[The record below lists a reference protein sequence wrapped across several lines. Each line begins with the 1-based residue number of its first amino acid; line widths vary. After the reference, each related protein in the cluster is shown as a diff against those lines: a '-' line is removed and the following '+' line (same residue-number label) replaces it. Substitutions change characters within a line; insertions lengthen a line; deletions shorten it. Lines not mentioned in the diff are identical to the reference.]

1 MADQN
6 VIREFLVSL
15 GWKIDD
21 KGERRFVET
30 VEKSTKRVIALGTAA
45 TAAAAAVVAATAKMA
60 AGLEE
65 IYYASQRT
73 KTSSQNILA
82 LGFAAGQ
89 AGSSAN
95 ALRGSLENLAR
106 LIRSAPGSENLIQS
120 IGVQTRDA
128 NGQLRDTGEVLTDL
142 GERLK
147 AMPYYRAK
155 AYADVLGIDENT
167 LMALQRGL
175 GEFSSE
181 YQAMLKEAG
190 LNTEEATKDSKEF
203 MNQLRLLGATFDILS
218 KKAGSSL
225 LKGLGGIVQKF
236 QKFVRENFKEI
247 SYIISLVGDSTN
259 GLIGLLSKFGT
270 LVGPYISDAL
280 KFIKNFG
287 EEVDRIIGQLD
298 FSEAIKQFDRLKEA
312 AKGAWEGISAG
323 WKQYIEP
330 ILKKLGIGDLKAFI
344 QSTADE
350 AADLSAFGADLM
362 NGDLPSVAIKK
373 LMERRK
379 ARINAAQAGQA
390 VVDSANVAAG
400 VNAPR
405 GIRNN
410 NPGNLEYAGQLGAS
424 REDAGR
430 FAKFSTPQEGLNALA
445 RQLRL
450 YGTRGLNT
458 IRAVVERYAPKKD
471 GNNVDSYVSHLSQL
485 MGISEGEKFDVNN
498 DPAALKALMNAIIQH
513 ENGMN
518 PYSADM
524 INQAAGMAPVQL
536 TQNVNISVAG
546 TEDPYATAN
555 EVARQQRAIGS
566 DAIRNLR
573 GATR

>member
-1 MADQN
+1 MADQD

-175 GEFSSE
+175 GEFSTE
-181 YQAMLKEAG
+181 YQEMLKEAG

-218 KKAGSSL
+218 KKAGTSL
-225 LKGLGGIVQKF
+225 LKGLGDIVQRF
-236 QKFVRENFKEI
+236 QKFVRENLQEINDIIVLLGDTAGGFLNLLGRIGNTIGPILKDAVKFVRDFADEIDRTIGKLDFSDATTQFKRLGDAIQEVWKKIEPIFKEFGSGDFRKFLQSSI
-247 SYIISLVGDSTN
+247 DETSDLVGFAAD
-259 GLIGLLSKFGT
+259 LLG
-270 LVGPYISDAL
+270 
-280 KFIKNFG
+280 
-287 EEVDRIIGQLD
+287 GQYLP
-298 FSEAIKQFDRLKEA
+298 SEAIKRMID
-312 AKGAWEGISAG
+312 
-323 WKQYIEP
+323 
-330 ILKKLGIGDLKAFI
+330 
-344 QSTADE
+344 
-350 AADLSAFGADLM
+350 
-362 NGDLPSVAIKK
+362 
-373 LMERRK
+373 RRK
-379 ARINAAQAGQA
+379 ARQALRTEAGDFATTPENALPLSGE
-390 VVDSANVAAG
+390 
-400 VNAPR
+400 PR

-410 NPGNLEYAGQLGAS
+410 NPGNLVYVGQAGAS
-424 REDAGR
+424 KEANGR
-430 FAKFSTPQEGLNALA
+430 FATFASAQEGLNALA
-445 RQLRL
+445 AQLRR
-450 YGTRGLNT
+450 YGQRGLNSIQSIVNT
-458 IRAVVERYAPKKD
+458 YAPASE
-471 GNNVDSYVSHLSQL
+471 NNTGAYANYLAQK
-485 MGISEGEKFDVNN
+485 MGIDTNTQFDVNS
-498 DPAALKALMNAIIQH
+498 DPAALAALIRGIVEY
-513 ENGMN
+513 ENGRN
-518 PYSADM
+518 PYSNDM
-524 INQAAGMAPVQL
+524 IAQAAGMAPVNL
-536 TQNVNISVAG
+536 TQNVQISVAG

>member
-1 MADQN
+1 MADQD

-218 KKAGSSL
+218 KKAGTSL
-225 LKGLGGIVQKF
+225 LKGLGDIVQRF
-236 QKFVRENFKEI
+236 QKFVRENFQEI
-247 SYIISLVGDSTN
+247 NEIIVLLGDTAGGFLN
-259 GLIGLLSKFGT
+259 LLGRIGT
-270 LVGPYISDAL
+270 AIGPYIRDA
-280 KFIKNFG
+280 IKYIKEFG
-287 EEVDRIIGQLD
+287 EEVDKAFGHLD
-298 FSEAIKQFDRLKEA
+298 FSDAVAQFKRLGDAIEAI
-312 AKGAWEGISAG
+312 
-323 WKQYIEP
+323 WKQIEP
-330 ILKKLGIGDLKAFI
+330 FLKKLGLGDLGGFL
-344 QSTADE
+344 QSSANE
-350 AADLSAFGADLM
+350 AADLAAFGADLL
-362 NGDLPSVAIKK
+362 NGELPSTAIKK

-379 ARINAAQAGQA
+379 ARRESSGGEYSSTSG
-390 VVDSANVAAG
+390 D
-400 VNAPR
+400 PR

-410 NPGNLEYAGQLGAS
+410 NPGNLVYVGQTGAS
-424 REDAGR
+424 KEANGR
-430 FAKFSTPQEGLNALA
+430 FATFESAQEGLNALA
-445 RQLRL
+445 AQLRR
-450 YGTRGLNT
+450 YGQRGLNSIQSIVNT
-458 IRAVVERYAPKKD
+458 YAPASE
-471 GNNVDSYVSHLSQL
+471 NNTGAYANYLAQK
-485 MGISEGEKFDVNN
+485 MGIDTDTQFDVNS
-498 DPAALKALMNAIIQH
+498 DPAALAALIRGIVEY
-513 ENGMN
+513 ENGRN
-518 PYSADM
+518 PYSNDM
-524 INQAAGMAPVQL
+524 IAQAAGMAPVNL
-536 TQNVNISVAG
+536 TQNVSISVAG

>member
-82 LGFAAGQ
+82 MGFAAGQ

-142 GERLK
+142 GDRLK

-181 YQAMLKEAG
+181 YQAMLKESG
-190 LNTEEATKDSKEF
+190 LDTEEAAKDSKEF

-218 KKAGSSL
+218 KKAGTSL
-225 LKGLGGIVQKF
+225 LKGLGDIVQRF
-236 QKFVRENFKEI
+236 QRFVRENFQEI
-247 SYIISLVGDSTN
+247 NEIIVLLGDTAGGFLN
-259 GLIGLLSKFGT
+259 LLGRIGTAL
-270 LVGPYISDAL
+270 GPYIRDAV
-280 KFIKNFG
+280 KYIKEFG
-287 EEVDRIIGQLD
+287 EQVDKAFGHLD
-298 FSEAIKQFDRLKEA
+298 FSEAITQFKRLGDAIEDV
-312 AKGAWEGISAG
+312 WRV
-323 WKQYIEP
+323 IEP
-330 ILKKLGIGDLKAFI
+330 IFKKLGMGDLDKFL
-344 QSTADE
+344 QSTVDE
-350 AADLSAFGADLM
+350 A
-362 NGDLPSVAIKK
+362 GDLAGIGAALLKGDLAGVKAVIDQ
-373 LMERRK
+373 RK
-379 ARINAAQAGQA
+379 ARQAAK
-390 VVDSANVAAG
+390 AAG
-400 VNAPR
+400 GEYSPTSGDPR

-410 NPGNLEYAGQLGAS
+410 NPGNLVYVGQTGAS
-424 REDAGR
+424 KEANGR
-430 FAKFSTPQEGLNALA
+430 FATFASAQEGLNALA
-445 RQLRL
+445 AQLRR
-450 YGTRGLNT
+450 YGQRGLNSIQSIVNT
-458 IRAVVERYAPKKD
+458 YAPASE
-471 GNNVDSYVSHLSQL
+471 NNTGAYANYLAEK
-485 MGISEGEKFDVNN
+485 MGIDTNTQFDVNS
-498 DPAALKALMNAIIQH
+498 DPAALAALIRGIVEY
-513 ENGMN
+513 ENGRN
-518 PYSADM
+518 PYSNDM

-536 TQNVNISVAG
+536 TQNVNISVTG

>member
-203 MNQLRLLGATFDILS
+203 MNQLRLLGAEFGILS
-218 KKAGSSL
+218 KKAGSNL
-225 LKGLGGIVQKF
+225 LKGLGGIVQQF
-236 QKFVRENFKEI
+236 QKFVRENFKEV
-247 SYIISLVGDSTN
+247 SYIISLVGDATN
-259 GLIGLLSKFGT
+259 GLIGLLSRLGS
-270 LVGPYISDAL
+270 LIGPYISGAL
-280 KFIKNFG
+280 KFVKNFG

-298 FSEAIKQFDRLKEA
+298 FSEAVKQFDRLKEA

-330 ILKKLGIGDLKAFI
+330 ILKQLGIGDLKQFM

-362 NGDLPSVAIKK
+362 NGDLPSTAIKK

-379 ARINAAQAGQA
+379 SRIEGKKADQEI
-390 VVDSANVAAG
+390 VESANQASETG
-400 VNAPR
+400 TPR

-410 NPGNLEYAGQLGAS
+410 NPGNLVYVGQTGAS
-424 REDAGR
+424 KEANGR
-430 FAKFSTPQEGLNALA
+430 FATFSSAQEGLNALA
-445 RQLRL
+445 AQLRR
-450 YGTRGLNT
+450 YGQRGLNSIQSIVNT
-458 IRAVVERYAPKKD
+458 YAPASE
-471 GNNVDSYVSHLSQL
+471 NNTGAYANYLAQK
-485 MGISEGEKFDVNN
+485 MGIDTNTQFDVNS
-498 DPAALKALMNAIIQH
+498 DPAALAALIRGIVEY
-513 ENGMN
+513 ENGRN
-518 PYSADM
+518 PYSNDM

-536 TQNVNISVAG
+536 TQNVSISVAG

>member
-218 KKAGSSL
+218 KKAGTSL
-225 LKGLGGIVQKF
+225 LKGLGDIVQRF
-236 QKFVRENFKEI
+236 QKFVRENFQEI
-247 SYIISLVGDSTN
+247 NDIIVLLGDTAGGFLN
-259 GLIGLLSKFGT
+259 LLGRIGT
-270 LVGPYISDAL
+270 AIGPYIRDA
-280 KFIKNFG
+280 IKYIKEFG
-287 EEVDRIIGQLD
+287 EEVDKAFGHLD
-298 FSEAIKQFDRLKEA
+298 FSDAVTQFKRLGDAIEAI
-312 AKGAWEGISAG
+312 
-323 WKQYIEP
+323 WKQIEP
-330 ILKKLGIGDLKAFI
+330 FLKKLGLGDLGGFL
-344 QSTADE
+344 QSSANE
-350 AADLSAFGADLM
+350 AADLAAFGADLL
-362 NGDLPSVAIKK
+362 NGDLPSAAIKK

-379 ARINAAQAGQA
+379 ARIEGRKADQE
-390 VVDSANVAAG
+390 VVDSATQASETG
-400 VNAPR
+400 TPR

-410 NPGNLEYAGQLGAS
+410 NPGNLVYVGQTGAS
-424 REDAGR
+424 KEANGR
-430 FAKFSTPQEGLNALA
+430 FATFSSAQEGLNALA
-445 RQLRL
+445 SQLRR
-450 YGTRGLNT
+450 YGQRGLNSIQSIVNT
-458 IRAVVERYAPKKD
+458 YAPASE
-471 GNNVDSYVSHLSQL
+471 NNTGAYANYLAQK
-485 MGISEGEKFDVNN
+485 MGIDTDTQFDVNS
-498 DPAALKALMNAIIQH
+498 DPAALAALIRGIVEY
-513 ENGMN
+513 ENGRN
-518 PYSADM
+518 PYSNDM
-524 INQAAGMAPVQL
+524 IAQAAGMAPVNL
-536 TQNVNISVAG
+536 TQNVQISVAG

>member
-1 MADQN
+1 MADQD

-218 KKAGSSL
+218 KKAGTSL
-225 LKGLGGIVQKF
+225 LKGLGDIVQRF
-236 QKFVRENFKEI
+236 QKFVRENFQEI
-247 SYIISLVGDSTN
+247 NEIIVLLGDTAGGFLN
-259 GLIGLLSKFGT
+259 LLGRIGT
-270 LVGPYISDAL
+270 AIGPYIRDAV
-280 KFIKNFG
+280 KYIKEFG
-287 EEVDRIIGQLD
+287 EEVDKAFGHLD
-298 FSEAIKQFDRLKEA
+298 FSEAITQFKRLGDAIEDV
-312 AKGAWEGISAG
+312 WRV
-323 WKQYIEP
+323 IEP
-330 ILKKLGIGDLKAFI
+330 IFKKLGMGDLDKFL
-344 QSTADE
+344 QSTVDE
-350 AADLSAFGADLM
+350 A
-362 NGDLPSVAIKK
+362 GDLAGIGAALLKGDLAGVKAVIDQ
-373 LMERRK
+373 RK
-379 ARINAAQAGQA
+379 ARQASRVSGGEYSPTSG
-390 VVDSANVAAG
+390 D
-400 VNAPR
+400 PR

-410 NPGNLEYAGQLGAS
+410 NPGNLVYVGQAGAS
-424 REDAGR
+424 KEANGR
-430 FAKFSTPQEGLNALA
+430 FATFASAQEGLNALA
-445 RQLRL
+445 AQLRR
-450 YGTRGLNT
+450 YGQRGLNSIQSIVNT
-458 IRAVVERYAPKKD
+458 YAPASE
-471 GNNVDSYVSHLSQL
+471 NNTGAYANYLAQK
-485 MGISEGEKFDVNN
+485 MGIDTNTQFDVNS
-498 DPAALKALMNAIIQH
+498 DPAALAALIRGIVEY
-513 ENGMN
+513 ENGRN
-518 PYSADM
+518 PYSNDM
-524 INQAAGMAPVQL
+524 IAQAAGMAPVNL
-536 TQNVNISVAG
+536 TQNVQISVAG

>member
-1 MADQN
+1 MADQD

-218 KKAGSSL
+218 KKAGTSL
-225 LKGLGGIVQKF
+225 LKGLGDIVQRF
-236 QKFVRENFKEI
+236 QKFVRENFQEI
-247 SYIISLVGDSTN
+247 NEIIVLLGDTAGGFLN
-259 GLIGLLSKFGT
+259 LLGRIGT
-270 LVGPYISDAL
+270 AIGPYLRDA
-280 KFIKNFG
+280 IKYIKEFG
-287 EEVDRIIGQLD
+287 EEVDKAFGHLD
-298 FSEAIKQFDRLKEA
+298 FSDAVTQFKRLGDAIEAI
-312 AKGAWEGISAG
+312 
-323 WKQYIEP
+323 WKQIEP
-330 ILKKLGIGDLKAFI
+330 FLKKLGLGDLGGFL
-344 QSTADE
+344 QSSANE
-350 AADLSAFGADLM
+350 AADLAAFGADLL
-362 NGDLPSVAIKK
+362 NGELPSTAIKK

-379 ARINAAQAGQA
+379 ARRESSGGEYSSTSG
-390 VVDSANVAAG
+390 D
-400 VNAPR
+400 PR

-410 NPGNLEYAGQLGAS
+410 NPGNLVYVGQTGAS
-424 REDAGR
+424 KEANGR
-430 FAKFSTPQEGLNALA
+430 FATFASAQEGLNALA
-445 RQLRL
+445 AQLRR
-450 YGTRGLNT
+450 YGQRGLNSIQSIVNT
-458 IRAVVERYAPKKD
+458 YAPASE
-471 GNNVDSYVSHLSQL
+471 NNTGAYANYLAQK
-485 MGISEGEKFDVNN
+485 MGIDTNTQFDVNS
-498 DPAALKALMNAIIQH
+498 DPAALAALIRGIVEY
-513 ENGMN
+513 ENGRN
-518 PYSADM
+518 PYSNDM
-524 INQAAGMAPVQL
+524 IAQAAGMAPVNL
-536 TQNVNISVAG
+536 TQNVQISVAG

>member
-142 GERLK
+142 GDRLK

-175 GEFSSE
+175 GEFSAE

-190 LNTEEATKDSKEF
+190 LDTEEATKDSKEF

-218 KKAGSSL
+218 KKAGTSL
-225 LKGLGGIVQKF
+225 LKGLGDIVQRF
-236 QKFVRENFKEI
+236 QRFVRENFQEI
-247 SYIISLVGDSTN
+247 NEIIVLLGDTAGGFLN
-259 GLIGLLSKFGT
+259 LLGRIGT
-270 LVGPYISDAL
+270 AIGPYIRDA
-280 KFIKNFG
+280 IKYIKEFG
-287 EEVDRIIGQLD
+287 EEVDKAFGHLD
-298 FSEAIKQFDRLKEA
+298 FSDAVTQFKRLGDAIEAI
-312 AKGAWEGISAG
+312 
-323 WKQYIEP
+323 WKQIEP
-330 ILKKLGIGDLKAFI
+330 FLKKLGLGDLGGFL
-344 QSTADE
+344 QSSANE
-350 AADLSAFGADLM
+350 AADLAAFGADLL
-362 NGDLPSVAIKK
+362 NGDLPSAAIKK

-379 ARINAAQAGQA
+379 ARIEGKKADQEI
-390 VVDSANVAAG
+390 VDSASQASQTG
-400 VNAPR
+400 IPR

-410 NPGNLEYAGQLGAS
+410 NPGNLVYVGQEGAS
-424 REDAGR
+424 KETSGR
-430 FAKFSTPQEGLNALA
+430 FATFASAQEGLNALA
-445 RQLRL
+445 AQLRR
-450 YGTRGLNT
+450 YGQRGLNSIQSIVNT
-458 IRAVVERYAPKKD
+458 YAPASE
-471 GNNVDSYVSHLSQL
+471 NNTGAYANYLAQK
-485 MGISEGEKFDVNN
+485 MGIDTNTQFDVNS
-498 DPAALKALMNAIIQH
+498 DPAALAALIRGIVEY
-513 ENGMN
+513 ENGRN
-518 PYSADM
+518 PYSNGM
-524 INQAAGMAPVQL
+524 INQAAGMPPVQL
-536 TQNVNISVAG
+536 TQNVNISVTG

>member
-218 KKAGSSL
+218 KKAGTSL
-225 LKGLGGIVQKF
+225 LKGLGDIVQRF
-236 QKFVRENFKEI
+236 QKFVRENFQEI
-247 SYIISLVGDSTN
+247 NEIIVLLGDTAGGFLN
-259 GLIGLLSKFGT
+259 LLGRIGT
-270 LVGPYISDAL
+270 AIGPYIRDA
-280 KFIKNFG
+280 IKYIKEFG
-287 EEVDRIIGQLD
+287 EEVDKAFGHLD
-298 FSEAIKQFDRLKEA
+298 FSDAVTQFKRLGDAIEAI
-312 AKGAWEGISAG
+312 
-323 WKQYIEP
+323 WKQIEP
-330 ILKKLGIGDLKAFI
+330 FLKKLGLGDLGGFL
-344 QSTADE
+344 QSSANE
-350 AADLSAFGADLM
+350 AADLAAFGADLF
-362 NGDLPSVAIKK
+362 NGDLPSTAIKK

-379 ARINAAQAGQA
+379 ARIEGRKADQEI
-390 VVDSANVAAG
+390 VESANQASG
-400 VNAPR
+400 TGTPR

-410 NPGNLEYAGQLGAS
+410 NPGNLIYVGQAGATK
-424 REDAGR
+424 EENGR
-430 FAKFSTPQEGLNALA
+430 FAVFPTAQAGLNELA
-445 RQLRL
+445 DQLRR
-450 YGTRGLNT
+450 YGRRGLDSIQAIVNT
-458 IRAVVERYAPKKD
+458 YAPATENDTGAYANYLAQK
-471 GNNVDSYVSHLSQL
+471 
-485 MGISEGEKFDVNN
+485 MGINTDTKFDVNS
-498 DPAALKALMNAIIQH
+498 DPAALAALVRGIVEYENARV
-513 ENGMN
+513 N
-518 PYSADM
+518 PYSNDM

-573 GATR
+573 GAAR

>member
-1 MADQN
+1 MADQD

-218 KKAGSSL
+218 KKAGTSL
-225 LKGLGGIVQKF
+225 LKGLGDIVQRF
-236 QKFVRENFKEI
+236 QKFVRENFQEI
-247 SYIISLVGDSTN
+247 NEIIVLLGDTAGGFLN
-259 GLIGLLSKFGT
+259 LLGRIGT
-270 LVGPYISDAL
+270 AIGPYIRDA
-280 KFIKNFG
+280 IKYIKEFG
-287 EEVDRIIGQLD
+287 EEVDKAFGHLD
-298 FSEAIKQFDRLKEA
+298 FSDAVTQFKRLGDAIEAI
-312 AKGAWEGISAG
+312 
-323 WKQYIEP
+323 WKQIEP
-330 ILKKLGIGDLKAFI
+330 FLKKLGLGDLGGFL
-344 QSTADE
+344 QSSANE
-350 AADLSAFGADLM
+350 AADLAAFGADLL
-362 NGDLPSVAIKK
+362 NGELPSTAIKK

-379 ARINAAQAGQA
+379 ARRESSGGEYSSTSG
-390 VVDSANVAAG
+390 D
-400 VNAPR
+400 PR

-410 NPGNLEYAGQLGAS
+410 NPGNLVYVGQTGAS
-424 REDAGR
+424 KEANGR
-430 FAKFSTPQEGLNALA
+430 FATFASAQEGLNALA
-445 RQLRL
+445 AQLRR
-450 YGTRGLNT
+450 YGQRGLNSIQSIVNT
-458 IRAVVERYAPKKD
+458 YAPASE
-471 GNNVDSYVSHLSQL
+471 NNTGAYANYLAQK
-485 MGISEGEKFDVNN
+485 MGIDTDTQFDVNS
-498 DPAALKALMNAIIQH
+498 DPAALAALIRGIVEY
-513 ENGMN
+513 ENGRN
-518 PYSADM
+518 PYSNDM
-524 INQAAGMAPVQL
+524 IAQAAGMAPVNL
-536 TQNVNISVAG
+536 TQNVNINVTG

>member
-1 MADQN
+1 MADQD

-218 KKAGSSL
+218 KKAGTSL
-225 LKGLGGIVQKF
+225 LKGLGDIVQRF
-236 QKFVRENFKEI
+236 QKFVRENFQEI
-247 SYIISLVGDSTN
+247 NEIIVLLGDTAGGFLN
-259 GLIGLLSKFGT
+259 LLGRIGIAI
-270 LVGPYISDAL
+270 GPYIRDA
-280 KFIKNFG
+280 IKYIKEFG
-287 EEVDRIIGQLD
+287 EEVDKAFGHLD
-298 FSEAIKQFDRLKEA
+298 FSDAVTQFKRLGDAIEAI
-312 AKGAWEGISAG
+312 
-323 WKQYIEP
+323 WKQIEP
-330 ILKKLGIGDLKAFI
+330 FLKKLGLGDLGGFL
-344 QSTADE
+344 QSSANE
-350 AADLSAFGADLM
+350 AADLAAFGADLL
-362 NGDLPSVAIKK
+362 NGELPSTAVKR

-379 ARINAAQAGQA
+379 ARRESSGGEYSSTPG
-390 VVDSANVAAG
+390 D
-400 VNAPR
+400 PR

-410 NPGNLEYAGQLGAS
+410 NPGNLVYVGQTGAS
-424 REDAGR
+424 KEANGR
-430 FAKFSTPQEGLNALA
+430 FATFASAQEGLNALA
-445 RQLRL
+445 AQLRR
-450 YGTRGLNT
+450 YGQRGLNSIQSIVNT
-458 IRAVVERYAPKKD
+458 YAPASE
-471 GNNVDSYVSHLSQL
+471 NNTGAYANYLAQK
-485 MGISEGEKFDVNN
+485 MGIDTDTQFDVNS
-498 DPAALKALMNAIIQH
+498 DPAALAALIRGIVEY
-513 ENGMN
+513 ENGRN
-518 PYSADM
+518 PYSNDM
-524 INQAAGMAPVQL
+524 INQAAGMAPVNL
-536 TQNVNISVAG
+536 TQNVNISVTG
-546 TEDPYATAN
+546 SEDPYATAN

>member
-1 MADQN
+1 MADQD

-218 KKAGSSL
+218 KKAGTSL
-225 LKGLGGIVQKF
+225 LKGLGDIVQRF
-236 QKFVRENFKEI
+236 QKFVRENFQEI
-247 SYIISLVGDSTN
+247 NEVIVLLGDTAGGFLN
-259 GLIGLLSKFGT
+259 ILGRIGIAI
-270 LVGPYISDAL
+270 GPYIKDAI
-280 KFIKNFG
+280 KFVRDFG
-287 EEVDRIIGQLD
+287 EEVNRTIGNLD
-298 FSEAIKQFDRLKEA
+298 FSAAIKQFQLLGA
-312 AKGAWEGISAG
+312 AIQDVWAVV
-323 WKQYIEP
+323 EP
-330 ILKKLGIGDLKAFI
+330 IFKQLGMGDLKKFM
-344 QSTADE
+344 QSTVDE
-350 AADLSAFGADLM
+350 A
-362 NGDLPSVAIKK
+362 GDLAGIGAALLKGDLAGAKAV
-373 LMERRK
+373 LEQRR
-379 ARINAAQAGQA
+379 ARQARR
-390 VVDSANVAAG
+390 SAAG
-400 VNAPR
+400 EFAIPPSGNATPVIGSQDNAPR

-410 NPGNLEYAGQLGAS
+410 NPGNLVYVGQAGATK
-424 REDAGR
+424 EANGR
-430 FAKFSTPQEGLNALA
+430 FAVFPTAQAGLNELA
-445 RQLRL
+445 EQLRR
-450 YGTRGLNT
+450 YGRRGLDSIQAIVNT
-458 IRAVVERYAPKKD
+458 YAPATENDTGAYANYLAQK
-471 GNNVDSYVSHLSQL
+471 
-485 MGISEGEKFDVNN
+485 MGINTDTKFDVNS
-498 DPAALKALMNAIIQH
+498 DPAALAALVRGIVEYENARI
-513 ENGMN
+513 N
-518 PYSADM
+518 PYSNDM
-524 INQAAGMAPVQL
+524 INQAAGVAPVNL
-536 TQNVNISVAG
+536 TQNVQISVAG

>member
-6 VIREFLVSL
+6 IIREFLVSL

-65 IYYASQRT
+65 IYYTSQRT

-128 NGQLRDTGEVLTDL
+128 NGQLKDTGEVLTDL

-175 GEFSSE
+175 GEFSAE
-181 YQAMLKEAG
+181 YQAMLKDAG
-190 LNTEEATKDSKEF
+190 LDAEEASKDSKEF

-218 KKAGSSL
+218 KKAGTSL
-225 LKGLGGIVQKF
+225 LKGLGDIVQRF
-236 QKFVRENFKEI
+236 QRLVRENFQEI
-247 SYIISLVGDSTN
+247 NEIIVLLGDTAGGFLN
-259 GLIGLLSKFGT
+259 LLGRIGT
-270 LVGPYISDAL
+270 AIGPYVRDAV
-280 KFIKNFG
+280 KYIKEFG
-287 EEVDRIIGQLD
+287 EEADKAFGHLD
-298 FSEAIKQFDRLKEA
+298 LSDAAAQFKRLGDA
-312 AKGAWEGISAG
+312 TQDVWRV
-323 WKQYIEP
+323 IEP
-330 ILKKLGIGDLKAFI
+330 IFKKLGMGNLDKFLQSTVDEAGDLAGI
-344 QSTADE
+344 G
-350 AADLSAFGADLM
+350 AALLK
-362 NGDLPSVAIKK
+362 GDLAGAKAVIDQ
-373 LMERRK
+373 RK
-379 ARINAAQAGQA
+379 ARQAARPAG
-390 VVDSANVAAG
+390 DGYSPSSKD
-400 VNAPR
+400 PR

-410 NPGNLEYAGQLGAS
+410 NPGNLVYVGQAGAS
-424 REDAGR
+424 KEANGR
-430 FAKFSTPQEGLNALA
+430 FATFSSAQEGLNALA
-445 RQLRL
+445 AQLRR
-450 YGTRGLNT
+450 YGQRGLNSIQSIVNT
-458 IRAVVERYAPKKD
+458 YAPASENDTGAYANYLAQK
-471 GNNVDSYVSHLSQL
+471 
-485 MGISEGEKFDVNN
+485 MGIGTSTKFDVNS
-498 DPAALKALMNAIIQH
+498 DPSALAALIRGVVEY
-513 ENGMN
+513 ENGRN
-518 PYSADM
+518 PYSNDM
-524 INQAAGMAPVQL
+524 IAQAAGMSTVNL
-536 TQNVNISVAG
+536 TQNVQISVAG

>member
-218 KKAGSSL
+218 KKAGTSL
-225 LKGLGGIVQKF
+225 LKGLGDIVQRF
-236 QKFVRENFKEI
+236 QKFVRENFQEI
-247 SYIISLVGDSTN
+247 NEIIVLLGDTAGGFLN
-259 GLIGLLSKFGT
+259 LLGRIGT
-270 LVGPYISDAL
+270 AIGPYLRDA
-280 KFIKNFG
+280 IKYIKEFG
-287 EEVDRIIGQLD
+287 EEVDKAFGHLD
-298 FSEAIKQFDRLKEA
+298 FSDAVTQFKRLGDAIEAI
-312 AKGAWEGISAG
+312 
-323 WKQYIEP
+323 WKQIEP
-330 ILKKLGIGDLKAFI
+330 FLKKLGLGDLGGFL
-344 QSTADE
+344 QSSANE
-350 AADLSAFGADLM
+350 AADLAAFGADLL
-362 NGDLPSVAIKK
+362 NGELPSTAIKK

-379 ARINAAQAGQA
+379 ARRESSGGEYSSTSG
-390 VVDSANVAAG
+390 D
-400 VNAPR
+400 PR

-410 NPGNLEYAGQLGAS
+410 NPGNLVYVGQTGAS
-424 REDAGR
+424 KEANGR
-430 FAKFSTPQEGLNALA
+430 FATFASAQEGLNALA
-445 RQLRL
+445 AQLRR
-450 YGTRGLNT
+450 YGQRGLNSIQSIVNT
-458 IRAVVERYAPKKD
+458 YAPASE
-471 GNNVDSYVSHLSQL
+471 NNTGAYANYLAQK
-485 MGISEGEKFDVNN
+485 MGIDTNTQFDVNS
-498 DPAALKALMNAIIQH
+498 DPAALAALIRGIVEY
-513 ENGMN
+513 ENGRN
-518 PYSADM
+518 PYSNDM
-524 INQAAGMAPVQL
+524 IAQAARMAPVNL
-536 TQNVNISVAG
+536 TQNVQISVAG

>member
-1 MADQN
+1 MADQD

-218 KKAGSSL
+218 KKAGTSL
-225 LKGLGGIVQKF
+225 LKGLGDIVQRF
-236 QKFVRENFKEI
+236 QKFVRENFQEINEIIVLLGDTAGGFLNLLGRIGNTIGPILKDAVKFVRDFADEIDRTIGKLDFSDATTQFKRLGDAIQEVWKKIEPIFKEFGSGDFRKFLQSSI
-247 SYIISLVGDSTN
+247 DETSDLVGFAAD
-259 GLIGLLSKFGT
+259 LLG
-270 LVGPYISDAL
+270 
-280 KFIKNFG
+280 
-287 EEVDRIIGQLD
+287 GQYLP
-298 FSEAIKQFDRLKEA
+298 SEAIKRMID
-312 AKGAWEGISAG
+312 
-323 WKQYIEP
+323 
-330 ILKKLGIGDLKAFI
+330 
-344 QSTADE
+344 
-350 AADLSAFGADLM
+350 
-362 NGDLPSVAIKK
+362 
-373 LMERRK
+373 RRK
-379 ARINAAQAGQA
+379 ARQALRTEAGDFAPTPENALPLSGE
-390 VVDSANVAAG
+390 
-400 VNAPR
+400 PR

-410 NPGNLEYAGQLGAS
+410 NPGNLVYVGQAGA
-424 REDAGR
+424 RKEANGR
-430 FAKFSTPQEGLNALA
+430 FATFSSAQEGLNALA
-445 RQLRL
+445 AQLRR
-450 YGTRGLNT
+450 YGQRGLNSIQSIVNT
-458 IRAVVERYAPKKD
+458 YAPASE
-471 GNNVDSYVSHLSQL
+471 NNTGAYANYLAQK
-485 MGISEGEKFDVNN
+485 MGIDTDTQFDVNS
-498 DPAALKALMNAIIQH
+498 DPAALAALIRGIVEY
-513 ENGMN
+513 ENGRN
-518 PYSADM
+518 PYSNDM
-524 INQAAGMAPVQL
+524 IAQAAGMAPVNL
-536 TQNVNISVAG
+536 TQNVQISVAG